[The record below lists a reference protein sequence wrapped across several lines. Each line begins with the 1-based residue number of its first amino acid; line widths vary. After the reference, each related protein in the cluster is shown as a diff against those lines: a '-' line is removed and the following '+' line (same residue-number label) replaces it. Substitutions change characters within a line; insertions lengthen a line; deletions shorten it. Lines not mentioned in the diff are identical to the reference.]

1 MYNPL
6 TISVIIVY
14 FICLIIIIFT
24 IVHVARHHKNFGTV
38 LNSILTIISVFF
50 IGIIYS
56 TLFIFSIIIYLSEY
70 VNLLLW
76 KLSIIMGFVSLEIVI
91 LVSSFMIEYKKI
103 PFFPLLCYTILLG
116 FLIGSLFFLESIQII
131 HKSSNSSPYLVIDT
145 SEINFIFNPLTGL
158 ITIIFLTLILINL
171 LYVGIILYFKSREPK
186 VIIGFSI
193 NAIILWNP
201 LILYIL
207 YIIFQLTVYRELHI
221 IFIMI
226 NSIVLCITLIK
237 RPEMFQVLTNKV
249 YFLNIYHK
257 SGILLYSYEFEKEG
271 ILTDSVIWGNILIGI
286 NHILSEFIDSRDKID
301 MLQTKKAKIIVNY
314 NNEYGFAVLVISNQK
329 NEILVNLMENFTN
342 DFKDRYKNELM
353 EIQDLNKIIDVSDFK
368 DTREMI
374 LKNFKIYL

>member
-76 KLSIIMGFVSLEIVI
+76 KLSVIMGFVSLEIVV

-186 VIIGFSI
+186 IIIGFSI
-193 NAIILWNP
+193 NAIILWIP

-207 YIIFQLTVYRELHI
+207 YIIFQLAVYRELHI

-271 ILTDSVIWGNILIGI
+271 ILTDSIIWGNILIGI

-368 DTREMI
+368 GTKEMI

>member
-14 FICLIIIIFT
+14 FICLIICIIT
-24 IVHVARHHKNFGTV
+24 IVHIVHHHKNFGTV
-38 LNSILTIISVFF
+38 LNLILNVIAVFL

-56 TLFIFSIIIYLSEY
+56 TLFIFSIIIYQSEN

-91 LVSSFMIEYKKI
+91 IVSSFMIEYKKT

-116 FLIGSLFFLESIQII
+116 FLVGSLFFLDSIQII
-131 HKSSNSSPYLVIDT
+131 HKSSDSSPYLVLDT
-145 SEINFIFNPLTGL
+145 SDINFIFNPLTGL
-158 ITIIFLTLILINL
+158 ITIIFLTLFLINL

-193 NAIILWNP
+193 NAIILWIP

-207 YIIFQLTVYRELHI
+207 YIIFQLPVYRELHI

-226 NSIVLCITLIK
+226 NSIVLCITLTK

-249 YFLNIYHK
+249 FFLNIYHK
-257 SGILLYSYEFEKEG
+257 SGILLYSYKFEKEG
-271 ILTDSVIWGNILIGI
+271 ILTDSVILGNILIGL

-342 DFKDRYKNELM
+342 DFKVRYKNELI

-368 DTREMI
+368 DTKDIIEE
-374 LKNFKIYL
+374 NFKLYL

>member
-14 FICLIIIIFT
+14 FICLIVSIIT
-24 IVHVARHHKNFGTV
+24 IVHIFHHKIFGTV
-38 LNSILTIISVFF
+38 LNSVLNILAVFI

-56 TLFIFSIIIYLSEY
+56 TLSIFSIIIYQSEY
-70 VNLLLW
+70 VNVLLW
-76 KLSIIMGFVSLEIVI
+76 KLSIILGFLALEIVLI
-91 LVSSFMIEYKKI
+91 VSYFMIEYKKI
-103 PFFPLLCYTILLG
+103 PFFPLLSYTILLG
-116 FLIGSLFFLESIQII
+116 FLIGSLFFLDSIQII
-131 HKSSNSSPYLVIDT
+131 HKSSASSPYFVSDT
-145 SEINFIFNPLTGL
+145 SDINFIFHPLTGL
-158 ITIIFLTLILINL
+158 ITIIFITSFLINL
-171 LYVGIILYFKSREPK
+171 LYVGIILFFKSREPR

-193 NAIILWNP
+193 NAIILWIP
-201 LILYIL
+201 LILYML
-207 YIIFQLTVYRELHI
+207 YIIFQLPVFRELHI

-226 NSIVLCITLIK
+226 NSIVLCLTLIK

-249 YFLNIYHK
+249 YVLNIYHK
-257 SGILLYSYEFEKEG
+257 SGILLYSYKFEKEG

-301 MLQTKKAKIIVNY
+301 MLETKKAKIIVNY

-342 DFKDRYKNELM
+342 EFKDRYKNELM

-368 DTREMI
+368 DTKEI
-374 LKNFKIYL
+374 IEENFKIYL

>member
-24 IVHVARHHKNFGTV
+24 IVHVVRYHKKFGTV

-76 KLSIIMGFVSLEIVI
+76 KFSIIMGFVSLEIVV

-131 HKSSNSSPYLVIDT
+131 HKSSNSSPYLVMDT
-145 SEINFIFNPLTGL
+145 SEINFIFNPLPGL

-193 NAIILWNP
+193 NAIILWIP

-368 DTREMI
+368 GTKDIIEE
-374 LKNFKIYL
+374 KFKIYL